1 MARAAQKILSPKRYL
16 LSPVVPL
23 FELLPESLL
32 LLEVLES
39 LAAGWLDVPELSE
52 LLDPDDTPDFPF
64 PPLLSL
70 LAETLSEP
78 PSDFAESDCAE
89 PEEPG
94 VLLRA

>member
-1 MARAAQKILSPKRYL
+1 MPF
-16 LSPVVPL
+16 

-32 LLEVLES
+32 LLEALAS
-39 LAAGWLDVPELSE
+39 LAEGWLEPPELSE
-52 LLDPDDTPDFPF
+52 LLDPDPEFPF

-70 LAETLSEP
+70 LAEALSEP
-78 PSDFAESDCAE
+78 PSDFAEPDCAE